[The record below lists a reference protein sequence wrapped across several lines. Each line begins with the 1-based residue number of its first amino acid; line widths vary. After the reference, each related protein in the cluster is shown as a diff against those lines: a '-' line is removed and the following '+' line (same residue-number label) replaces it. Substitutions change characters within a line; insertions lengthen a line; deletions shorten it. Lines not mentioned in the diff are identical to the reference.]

1 MSLSKEDR
9 GSVEEHPCFSR
20 KAHFQYGRLHLPV
33 APACNIQCA
42 YCDRRSDCP
51 NESRPGVSSAILTPE
66 QALERVEQALSQESQ
81 LRVVGIAGPGDPLCN
96 PAAMETLAL
105 VHRSFPHLILCL
117 STNGLLLP
125 DKMEELREYGVKT
138 LTVTVNAL
146 RMETA
151 RKLYS
156 NIQYH
161 GKVLPSEEGIPLLL
175 DSQRMGVQRAAAAGI
190 AVKINT
196 VLVPG
201 INDQETEPI
210 AQAARRWGAVLMNLM
225 PLIPQAALSDSPAP
239 TPNMM
244 HEYRSAAAKSLPQ
257 FTHCKQCR
265 ADACGIPGQEPGP
278 LQNR

>member
-9 GSVEEHPCFSR
+9 GSVWEHPCFSR

-66 QALERVEQALSQESQ
+66 QALERVKQALSQESQ

-125 DKMEELREYGVKT
+125 CL
-138 LTVTVNAL
+138 
-146 RMETA
+146 
-151 RKLYS
+151 LYTS
-156 NIQYH
+156 RC
-161 GKVLPSEEGIPLLL
+161 V
-175 DSQRMGVQRAAAAGI
+175 
-190 AVKINT
+190 
-196 VLVPG
+196 
-201 INDQETEPI
+201 
-210 AQAARRWGAVLMNLM
+210 
-225 PLIPQAALSDSPAP
+225 
-239 TPNMM
+239 
-244 HEYRSAAAKSLPQ
+244 
-257 FTHCKQCR
+257 
-265 ADACGIPGQEPGP
+265 
-278 LQNR
+278 